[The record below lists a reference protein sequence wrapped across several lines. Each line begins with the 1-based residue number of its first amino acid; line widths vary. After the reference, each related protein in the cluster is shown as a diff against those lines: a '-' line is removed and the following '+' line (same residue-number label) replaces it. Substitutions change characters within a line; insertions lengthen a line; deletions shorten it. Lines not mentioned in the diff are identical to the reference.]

1 MNYIAHLTAAMD
13 KIEKDRRLHSS
24 HVALYLALFQYWN
37 INRFKNPIS
46 INRQDTLH
54 LSKIGS
60 RNTYHKCMRE
70 LSNWGFLLY
79 FPSHDSNKGSIVE
92 MYNFDTT
99 SDTTSGTTSGTTNV
113 LAVGQAL
120 VPSINNINKIKQT
133 KHLKQKE
140 SKNNFTPPT
149 LQEVLNFFKE
159 QKFSTEEAEPFFLYY
174 QANGWLV
181 GKTKMKN
188 WQAAAKNWILRS
200 KKFQSE
206 KAGKLAPHQLHAK
219 PTNYE
224 ETL

>member
-1 MNYIAHLTAAMD
+1 MNYIAHLTAAME
-13 KIEKDRRLHSS
+13 KIEKDGRLHSS

-37 INRFKNPIS
+37 MNRFKNPIS
-46 INRQDTLH
+46 IHREDTLN

-60 RNTYHKCMRE
+60 RNTYYKCMKE

-79 FPSHDSNKGSIVE
+79 YPSHDSKKGSIIE

-99 SDTTSGTTSGTTNV
+99 SDTTSDTTNV

-120 VPSINNINKIKQT
+120 VPSINNINKIKHT
-133 KHLKQKE
+133 KLLKQKE

-149 LQEVLNFFKE
+149 LEEVLNFFKE

-181 GKTKMKN
+181 GKTKMKD
-188 WQAAAKNWILRS
+188 WQAAARNWILRS
-200 KKFQSE
+200 KKFQAE
-206 KAGKLAPHQLHAK
+206 KNGKLTPHQLHAK